1 MNDEI
6 FTDIET
12 NLLDLLTEES
22 VEESNILDNHLESI
36 CINNETF
43 KLPDNYLVDTLT
55 NIIFDLK
62 IENYGNILFN
72 NLTSLNIYN
81 LFVLLFCNINIGFKD
96 NLLDTQLTK
105 LIMNNYN
112 SKNDEDSYFISICI
126 DDFEEI
132 NPVNGNKNKYIKQ
145 LDFYRENKGAIH
157 SSYDYVKYKF
167 LNYSSLFKNE
177 FTLNVWINFV
187 CYINEI

>member
-12 NLLDLLTEES
+12 NLLDLLTDEYI
-22 VEESNILDNHLESI
+22 EESNILDNHLESI

-43 KLPDNYLVDTLT
+43 ELPDNYLVDTLT

-81 LFVLLFCNINIGFKD
+81 F
-96 NLLDTQLTK
+96 
-105 LIMNNYN
+105 
-112 SKNDEDSYFISICI
+112 
-126 DDFEEI
+126 
-132 NPVNGNKNKYIKQ
+132 
-145 LDFYRENKGAIH
+145 
-157 SSYDYVKYKF
+157 
-167 LNYSSLFKNE
+167 
-177 FTLNVWINFV
+177 
-187 CYINEI
+187 